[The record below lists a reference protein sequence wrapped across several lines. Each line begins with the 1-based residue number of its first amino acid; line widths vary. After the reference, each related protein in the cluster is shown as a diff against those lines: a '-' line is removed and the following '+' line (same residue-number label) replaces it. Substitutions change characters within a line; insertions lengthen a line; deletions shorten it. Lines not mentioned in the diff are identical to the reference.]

1 MKPEILLDNHDR
13 KHMIRWNLNGF
24 KMSNPRL
31 FKSIVGAIEEALKI
45 DNRDIRLNQ
54 TVYHK
59 DVYDGREPLRVV
71 GIREH
76 ELELE
81 GDYSGGTHA
90 VCQKDWLNIEGVLLN
105 RNEE

>member
-1 MKPEILLDNHDR
+1 MKPEILLDSHAR
-13 KHMIRWNLNGF
+13 RHMIKWSLNSF
-24 KMSNPRL
+24 KKSHPRL
-31 FKSIVGAIEEALKI
+31 LKSIVGAIEEALKI
-45 DNRDIRLNQ
+45 DTREIRLNQ

-59 DVYDGREPLRVV
+59 NVYDGREPLRVV

-90 VCQKDWLNIEGVLLN
+90 VCQKSWLKIEGVLLKK
-105 RNEE
+105 NEG